1 MNKKIYLNSLKGH
14 ILAIGLMLAA
24 SCGEDKRLT
33 DLEEELE
40 TTTLIAYQ
48 LMDDN
53 QKLKKKVKKLENRPI
68 GGPSEGGGVYVKTG
82 DIKLTEEETL
92 ALLEHSKRKLFVLRM
107 KIMNYQLQNDT
118 YPEDVN
124 ELRVVL
130 GDIPLED
137 VSQSNVIHIERNGRG
152 GWVYD
157 PDEGELDL
165 NSYKR

>member
-1 MNKKIYLNSLKGH
+1 MLQLISKIC
-14 ILAIGLMLAA
+14 I
-24 SCGEDKRLT
+24 
-33 DLEEELE
+33 
-40 TTTLIAYQ
+40 
-48 LMDDN
+48 
-53 QKLKKKVKKLENRPI
+53 V
-68 GGPSEGGGVYVKTG
+68 
-82 DIKLTEEETL
+82 
-92 ALLEHSKRKLFVLRM
+92 RM
-107 KIMNYQLQNDT
+107 KVMNYQLQNDT

-124 ELRVVL
+124 ELRAVL